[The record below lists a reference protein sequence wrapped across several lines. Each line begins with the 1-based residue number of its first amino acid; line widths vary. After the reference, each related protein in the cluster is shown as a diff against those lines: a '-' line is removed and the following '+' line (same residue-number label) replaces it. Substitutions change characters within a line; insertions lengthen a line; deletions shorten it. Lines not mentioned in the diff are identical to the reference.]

1 MEIAEFLRFFVT
13 TDTPFMLLFV
23 SLFFYTVK
31 TNKQREEQQHKLMN
45 EKLSTVEEELKVL
58 IKVWQILLEKE
69 LEERKK

>member
-1 MEIAEFLRFFVT
+1 VGISEILEFFVKSE
-13 TDTPFMLLFV
+13 TPFMLLFV

-31 TNKQREEQQHKLMN
+31 NSKDREEIHHMMMK
-45 EKLSTVEEELKVL
+45 EKMELVENELKVL